1 MEKKLMNCTRCEI
14 CGTASM
20 IYTNPFVEYSIL
32 YRLLAAPLASMGVS
46 LLCAAVLKSPGIHT
60 NSKILLVAMSIA
72 AIVCNIGILGDA
84 LYKFLISNV
93 LPDIMQCDYQ
103 VFYPQY
109 FIAIRNVQE
118 VGCSGF
124 AVSGIIL
131 AIERTIATV
140 FYRNYGKTSELPI
153 LGLVLVIIQLL
164 CCIIPV
170 IHIKVPKQMYP
181 YSPPEIQNYSVSHY
195 FSMFLTLTTLLAVL
209 MFAILWIVNRY
220 RAKLIGTSHL
230 QIVLARYELADNIS
244 TTRLMA
250 PVIVI
255 ISLMVFS
262 SEFIYALF
270 MPQYDSS
277 TVVNHDVLNELV
289 DYAPIA
295 EYQLSLIS
303 TLSIILVI
311 MMPACCEKLKES
323 FLCVSHLSIC
333 FRKPPTDSRSSSES
347 SDVYF
352 AKYWNKKRSED
363 SQTPDINYY

>member
-153 LGLVLVIIQLL
+153 LGLVLVIIQ
-164 CCIIPV
+164 
-170 IHIKVPKQMYP
+170 
-181 YSPPEIQNYSVSHY
+181 IQNYSVSHY